1 MQPKVSIIIPV
12 YNVKQYLKEC
22 VDSATGQTYKDIEIL
37 LVDDGSTDG
46 SGLLCDELAK
56 ADERIQVFHKENGGL
71 SEARNYGM
79 DRAEGTFLYF
89 LDSDDFIEPYTIETL
104 TNEAVRNAADVVLF
118 DARVIDQDG
127 RAQLEKDAY
136 MFYYRIGDYTA
147 CQSGK
152 ELFSKMLGNK
162 EYRSAVPLLFIR
174 KEALKYRFAP
184 ILHEDELFTIQLL
197 YSVSR
202 VLHYPEELYVRRVRS
217 SSITTMKKK
226 PAHYLGI
233 KRVIME
239 LDKVPGF
246 DAAVVRRICSFYK
259 KQQSV
264 YDALSGQDKK
274 KVYRDKQELND
285 FIVKK
290 SFWGNKKLRVY
301 YYIYCCPLF
310 SLIKR
315 IMPKKVRAKIEI
327 KVKRLVEKWKKYKN
341 YKNKLEQIKQTDQKH
356 RIFMIGTPVH
366 GNLGD
371 HAIAIA
377 EEHFIGEV
385 LPGWSYIEIEMPFYK
400 SCKKQIRK
408 IIRPKDLVIISGGGW
423 MGNQWFHN
431 EKVVREVVRTYQ
443 DNAVVIFPQTI
454 YYELSKKRDK
464 QIEKAKRIYSSHEK
478 LVICL
483 RDEASFSFAQNHGF
497 KRCIYVPDIALY
509 EKRDSYGLP
518 RSNIL
523 LCKRSD
529 REKYITDETWNE
541 IEQFLKRKDERYKET
556 TTVIGSVS
564 PQNRKTAFDKKLLEF
579 SRAKLVITDRLHAMI
594 FAAITAT
601 PCVAFDNTSRK
612 VSGVYFWLQELPYIR
627 CVKDAEQAKKE
638 IAGLLDQRNEVWRYK
653 KPDFTR
659 LREEL
664 ISLAGDRNQAE

>member
-22 VDSATGQTYKDIEIL
+22 VDSVTGQTYQNIEII

-46 SGLLCDELAK
+46 SESLCDELSIT
-56 ADERIQVFHKENGGL
+56 DERIRVFHKANGGL
-71 SEARNYGM
+71 SDARNYGM
-79 DRAEGTFLYF
+79 DRAAGTFIYF
-89 LDSDDFIEPYTIETL
+89 LDSDDFIESYAIEIL
-104 TNEAVRNAADVVLF
+104 TQKAIENAADVILF
-118 DARVIDQDG
+118 DARVIDEEG
-127 RAQLEKDAY
+127 KAQLKRDAY

-152 ELFSKMLGNK
+152 ELFAKMLENN

-174 KEALKYRFAP
+174 REALKHRFTP

-202 VLHYPEELYVRRVRS
+202 ALHYPEELYVRRVRS

-246 DAAVVRRICSFYK
+246 DAAIVRRICIFYK
-259 KQQSV
+259 RLWSI
-264 YDALSGQDKK
+264 YSSLSAQDKK
-274 KVYRDKQELND
+274 KVYQDKRELNG
-285 FIVKK
+285 FIVQKL
-290 SFWGNKKLRVY
+290 FWGNKKLRVY
-301 YYIYCCPLF
+301 YTIDAF
-310 SLIKR
+310 
-315 IMPKKVRAKIEI
+315 MPFFILLTRKLLPQKIRKKVEVKAKNFIVI
-327 KVKRLVEKWKKYKN
+327 RKNLKN
-341 YKNKLEQIKQTDQKH
+341 YKVRLEQIRQTDQKH

-385 LPGWSYIEIEMPFYK
+385 LPKWNYIEVEMPFYK
-400 SCKKQIRK
+400 SCKKRIRK
-408 IIRPKDLVIISGGGW
+408 IIHPDDLIIISGGGW

-431 EKVVREVVRTYQ
+431 ERIIREIVQTYQ
-443 DNAVVIFPQTI
+443 DNEVVIFPQTI
-454 YYELSKKRDK
+454 YYEPSKRMKK
-464 QIEKAKRIYSSHEK
+464 QIEEAKRIYSSHKK
-478 LVICL
+478 LLMCL
-483 RDEASFSFAQNHGF
+483 RDETSFQFAQEHGYE
-497 KRCIYVPDIALY
+497 RCIYVPDIALF
-509 EKRDSYGLP
+509 EKRDSFGLP

-523 LCKRSD
+523 LCKRAD
-529 REKYITDETWNE
+529 CEKCVTDETWAE
-541 IEQFLKRKDERYKET
+541 IEAFLKGKDERYKET
-556 TTVIGSVS
+556 TTVIGKVS
-564 PQNRKTAFDKKLLEF
+564 LQNRRTAFDKKLLEF
-579 SRAKLVITDRLHAMI
+579 SRARLVITDRLHAMI
-594 FAAITAT
+594 FAAITGT
-601 PCVAFDNTSRK
+601 PCVAFDNTSKK

-627 CVKDAEQAKKE
+627 CVKDAEQAKEE
-638 IAGLLDQRNEVWRYK
+638 IAGLLDHRNDVWQYNR
-653 KPDFTR
+653 PDFTK

-664 ISLAGDRNQAE
+664 ISLAGDRN